1 MEAVREDDFPC
12 LDCPQRFS
20 EYHKYKL
27 HARKQFILVTK
38 GGPESVWTP
47 DIPCRSIFRGYGL
60 MIPAYEIITV
70 DE

>member
-1 MEAVREDDFPC
+1 MEAVLEDDFPC

-38 GGPESVWTP
+38 GGP
-47 DIPCRSIFRGYGL
+47 DIPCRSTFRRYGQI
-60 MIPAYEIITV
+60 IPAYGIITDV
-70 DE
+70 E